1 MEDVMDDTRYCP
13 RFISGRPHEDPEF
26 YRKDSYWDGISHA
39 IVVVSL
45 EHNELAQ
52 KIVEE
57 SQKRGIEVKGN
68 TPEIQKEL
76 DELIKNKSAA

>member
-1 MEDVMDDTRYCP
+1 MDDTRYCP
-13 RFISGRPHEDPEF
+13 RFISGRPHQEDPEF
-26 YRKDSYWDGISHA
+26 YRHDAYWAGISHA

-52 KIVEE
+52 RIVEE
-57 SQKRGIEVKGN
+57 AIRRGIPVEGN

-76 DELIKNKSAA
+76 KNKSAA